1 MKPLREYPV
10 SRYNEDNLKKS
21 CRAIADGADFDLVR
35 WALLRRYAEVRQLFF
50 STDPNVVNRAVGK
63 MEELE
68 LVLAMFGEPLYDGLP
83 LADGTSAM
91 ETASTGQGLDAEIG
105 GGDPGGSGLPTPVAT
120 PV

>member
-1 MKPLREYPV
+1 MKPREYPA
-10 SRYNEDNLKKS
+10 SRFNDDNLAKA
-21 CRAIADGADFDLVR
+21 CRSISEGAHFDLVR

-68 LVLAMFGEPLYDGLP
+68 LVLDMFGEPLYGGLP
-83 LADGTSAM
+83 LANGTPAE
-91 ETASTGQGLDAEIG
+91 ETASAKLALDTEIG
-105 GGDPGGSGLPTPVAT
+105 GGDPGGTGLPTPVAT